1 MAANSGLDIIQNV
14 YQGNTLVRS
23 GYHGASLVYT
33 TGGAPVITSFTVT
46 PNRINRA
53 TFRTGDEIV
62 FAWEYDDSVNVT
74 EQTIWETTADGTR
87 NQISISTRARSFRHS
102 RPNQSTTYSLY
113 ATNANGTTIAN
124 VTVEIVA
131 NVNISYFRVRAGSFS
146 QAPQPNGLVIGTI
159 TLEWQVSGEP
169 FPNIS
174 LSGAGASNFDS
185 SISPHR
191 DHTDHS
197 TGIGS
202 RRISRAISQA
212 ASRTYTLRASS
223 EVNTVT
229 ATTTYQW
236 PAGNRG

>member
-1 MAANSGLDIIQNV
+1 M
-14 YQGNTLVRS
+14 VRS

-46 PNRINRA
+46 PNRFNRA
-53 TFRTGDEIV
+53 AFHTGDEIV
-62 FAWEYDDSVNVT
+62 FAWEYDDSISVT

-102 RPNQSTTYSLY
+102 RPNQTTTYSLY
-113 ATNANGTTIAN
+113 ATNAQGTTIVSAK
-124 VTVEIVA
+124 VEIVA
-131 NVNISYFRVRAGSFS
+131 NAAISYFRVRTGSFT
-146 QAPQPNGLVIGTI
+146 QTPQPSGIVIGTI

-202 RRISRAISQA
+202 RRLSRALAQDVT
-212 ASRTYTLRASS
+212 RTYTLRASS
-223 EVNTVT
+223 DVNSVT
-229 ATTTYQW
+229 ESTTYRW